1 MRIDKPLRTLSFF
14 ANEVALQGSVMKTH
28 GIDSFGP
35 EGVKLISQAF
45 DEAWEYIAGSFEESP
60 AVQKSARSK
69 LADAVLSIAAKGI
82 TDIEVLKTEAL
93 QTFMKDWEQRGTL
106 PKVSIR

>member
-1 MRIDKPLRTLSFF
+1 MKARQLIDGTSYGPDAMK
-14 ANEVALQGSVMKTH
+14 ALG
-28 GIDSFGP
+28 
-35 EGVKLISQAF
+35 QAF
-45 DEAWEYIAGSFEESP
+45 DEAWEYVAGSFEESP
-60 AVQKSARSK
+60 AVQESARSK

-82 TDIEVLKTEAL
+82 TDIEVLKAEAL